1 MSITEERYDRGARVA
16 DNQRLAHRFNVRT
29 HSVGYAMA
37 MQTVL
42 WVCECAN
49 ATCQSTLEAS
59 ALEYQTIHEDG
70 AYFLVAPTEQHYL
83 PEVERLLEHRDRYW
97 IVETNETPAERAT
110 RRLMENPLPI
120 HTW

>member
-1 MSITEERYDRGARVA
+1 VSVTDERYDRGARVA
-16 DNQRLAHRFNVRT
+16 DNQRLARGFNVGS
-29 HSVGYAMA
+29 HSVGYATA

-49 ATCQSTLEAS
+49 ATCHNTVEAS

-70 AYFLVAPTEQHYL
+70 AYFFVAPAERHYL
-83 PEVERLLEHRDRYW
+83 PELERLLEHRDRYW

-110 RRLMENPLPI
+110 RRLMEKPVPS